1 MFDLLI
7 SYNFY
12 CSYTPSKA
20 ETQGKKLVGGMQ
32 IDDEDESTEEED
44 DADDHVPAF
53 DGGYNPADFENLP
66 VSADI
71 KELFQ
76 YIGRYTPQQVIN
88 KLNQNFKCKS
98 CNLVLSQY
106 LSWVN
111 HIKMAGRIENLEA

>member
-88 KLNQNFKCKS
+88 LNLIRIQILCYHQIF
-98 CNLVLSQY
+98 LVKDLDGWCSRY
-106 LSWVN
+106 L
-111 HIKMAGRIENLEA
+111 